1 MNFDPP
7 KFSFNLCKTFSW
19 IQIVKSWQCP
29 LISMDNFGFLRGR
42 GARVSDW
49 LSVVCFFYLVTDIVS
64 STKPCP
70 RWSPSRTSSSTSLFC
85 RSKDSADTAVEVF
98 PQCLLLVFWITTPHQ
113 KTVLLLFSVRV
124 CFTPF
129 FWSYTWPCSHHA
141 VFIRPHKLVTHLD
154 FTINAS

>member
-1 MNFDPP
+1 MQNIFLNTDCEVMAVSIDLHGQFW
-7 KFSFNLCKTFSW
+7 FSSGEGSTCF
-19 IQIVKSWQCP
+19 
-29 LISMDNFGFLRGR
+29 
-42 GARVSDW
+42 W
-49 LSVVCFFYLVTDIVS
+49 LVICCLFFYLVTDIVS